1 MQKIYWK
8 TGVLV
13 TLGCAAAVSLSV
25 AQVTQV
31 APNNSTV
38 VQVPAPAQSPVASK
52 ATAAPQPAAR
62 VKPTIPAPGP
72 LPTGALD
79 LVSGMPAAVDKNN
92 LYSEIAAAKLSPNV
106 AGALEIGRAHV

>member
-8 TGVLV
+8 TGVLA

-25 AQVTQV
+25 AQV

-38 VQVPAPAQSPVASK
+38 VQVPAPAQLPPASK
-52 ATAAPQPAAR
+52 TASTPQPAAR

-92 LYSEIAAAKLSPNV
+92 LYSEIVGDPQ
-106 AGALEIGRAHV
+106 RF